1 MGRGNYVY
9 YGAGTNDDSGFNA
22 TCALAWADAL
32 KAPVGQTVS
41 RSVTGDNN
49 RTVNIVQNQAG
60 LGAKVFSVGYGVDTS
75 DYASPDTEDVQYY
88 FSANQAGQ
96 IANIFKLIQQ
106 TIVDSMAASN
116 VVVRDIVT
124 DDFDIV
130 TPAGEVAVDGQDIPS
145 GQSVTINGRTV
156 TVPLGAITSSETDRL
171 ITITFRIKLRE
182 DRFLEAGTYV
192 VPTNTNAQVTY
203 RQNDADLHQVFEVPS
218 VTIQVDADRYGMSK
232 TAAVTDWDARTYDIT
247 VKAWSAA
254 PDHVG
259 GPHRLCGGRQRDPL
273 RRQRRREPS
282 RLHRVGRQRPGQP
295 GSRRLCAA
303 EGIERDY
310 RRDHGQLLGVR

>member
-1 MGRGNYVY
+1 M
-9 YGAGTNDDSGFNA
+9 
-22 TCALAWADAL
+22 
-32 KAPVGQTVS
+32 
-41 RSVTGDNN
+41 TGDNN

-88 FSANQAGQ
+88 YSANQAGQ

-145 GQSVTINGRTV
+145 GQSVTINSRTV

-232 TAAVTDWDARTYDIT
+232 TAVVTDWDARTYDIT
-247 VKAWSAA
+247 VKAWSAVPPQTMWVDRTDYVA
-254 PDHVG
+254 DGSVTPSADNEG
-259 GPHRLCGGRQRDPL
+259 
-273 RRQRRREPS
+273 ESPS

-295 GSRRLCAA
+295 GSR
-303 EGIERDY
+303 
-310 RRDHGQLLGVR
+310 

>member
-1 MGRGNYVY
+1 MCIMGT
-9 YGAGTNDDSGFNA
+9 GTNDDSGFNA

-171 ITITFRIKLRE
+171 ITITFRIKLR
-182 DRFLEAGTYV
+182 
-192 VPTNTNAQVTY
+192 
-203 RQNDADLHQVFEVPS
+203 
-218 VTIQVDADRYGMSK
+218 
-232 TAAVTDWDARTYDIT
+232 
-247 VKAWSAA
+247 
-254 PDHVG
+254 G
-259 GPHRLCGGRQRDPL
+259 GPVPGGRDLRGAHQYECSGHLPAERCRSASGVRGPL
-273 RRQRRREPS
+273 RHHPGGRR
-282 RLHRVGRQRPGQP
+282 
-295 GSRRLCAA
+295 
-303 EGIERDY
+303 
-310 RRDHGQLLGVR
+310 

>member
-1 MGRGNYVY
+1 MVFLSDGEPTFRLTSVAENVGRGNYVY
-9 YGAGTNDDSGFNA
+9 YGTGTNDDSGFNA

-88 FSANQAGQ
+88 YSASQAGQ

-130 TPAGEVAVDGQDIPS
+130 TPPERWLWTVRISRPASPSPSMAG
-145 GQSVTINGRTV
+145 
-156 TVPLGAITSSETDRL
+156 
-171 ITITFRIKLRE
+171 
-182 DRFLEAGTYV
+182 
-192 VPTNTNAQVTY
+192 
-203 RQNDADLHQVFEVPS
+203 
-218 VTIQVDADRYGMSK
+218 
-232 TAAVTDWDARTYDIT
+232 
-247 VKAWSAA
+247 
-254 PDHVG
+254 
-259 GPHRLCGGRQRDPL
+259 
-273 RRQRRREPS
+273 PS
-282 RLHRVGRQRPGQP
+282 RFPWGPSHPLKLTG
-295 GSRRLCAA
+295 
-303 EGIERDY
+303 
-310 RRDHGQLLGVR
+310 